1 MLYEFKS
8 RAAGTVTMTAAVAE
22 RLLAIVGKTP
32 GPQGVFTVDQI
43 GPAIHALRQAVARE
57 KAESAPAED
66 DDDRD
71 RRDGARSVSLAQ
83 RAWPLIELL
92 ESAMKAEQVVT
103 WGV

>member
-32 GPQGVFTVDQI
+32 GPHGVFTVEQM
-43 GPAIHALRQAVARE
+43 GPAISALQAAVARE
-57 KAESAPAED
+57 KAESAPDD

-92 ESAMKAEQVVT
+92 RAAMKAEQVVT

>member
-8 RAAGTVTMTAAVAE
+8 PAAGTVTMTAAVAE

-32 GPQGVFTVDQI
+32 GPQGVFTVDQM
-43 GPAIHALRQAVARE
+43 GPAINALQEAIARE
-57 KAESAPAED
+57 KAESTHTGD

-71 RRDGARSVSLAQ
+71 HRDGARSISLAQ

-92 ESAMKAEQVVT
+92 KSAMNAEQVVT